1 MIPVTGATAACVYA
15 ACVDLYYLPAFAVYA
30 AIATA
35 TALAYLGLAT
45 VAAWGFALY
54 HRRRLRARPSQP
66 GAAVRSVLSDADG
79 RLRRHTTAMLLF
91 VVGACLLSV
100 FGERGWWADLPLRL
114 WAVLVTVLVILHGYG
129 VVRLVQLIRYR
140 ARLCRLLDLQQ
151 DLHARLH
158 EAQARGYRLHHAVPA
173 GDFCIDTVVTGENG
187 IYALRILLPPP
198 GAENAVLRDGRLTFG
213 PDEQVMNIVP
223 ALAGARVLG
232 RELQEATGLAI
243 SVQTVLIVPGCRTES
258 GADQNC
264 LLVNLETC
272 GSFVGWRNDTG
283 FLMADDR
290 RRIDAWLAERASRP
304 DRASRNAV
312 RATLGEAIP
321 PPVLV

>member
-114 WAVLVTVLVILHGYG
+114 WAVLVAGLAILHGYG

-198 GAENAVLRDGRLTFG
+198 GAEDAVLRDGRLTFG
-213 PDEQVMNIVP
+213 PNEQVMNIVP

-232 RELQEATGLAI
+232 RELQEATGLAVA
-243 SVQTVLIVPGCRTES
+243 VQTVLIVPGCRTES